1 MIRELE
7 ASGSR
12 SAVVW
17 RSESYYF
24 DPPPDAPVVRSPFDA
39 YVDRVYGKVVG
50 RFGGY
55 EVRTRD

>member
-24 DPPPDAPVVRSPFDA
+24 DPPPLEPSVRSPFDA

-50 RFGGY
+50 RFGNY